1 MQNFQDI
8 QKIQTVEKTRRING
22 VKTTTACAP
31 EGTWVTKMG
40 KVSDYGV
47 QLFNY
52 VGHLTND
59 GYSIIEACRELSPYF
74 GVSADALCTAY
85 GVIRKRMDTIND
97 LPGVSIVKRSNTKS
111 TRGRIQMTFAE
122 YYHYRRCAEQ
132 DGVEIIG

>member
-22 VKTTTACAP
+22 IKTTTSCVP

-40 KVSDYGV
+40 KVSDYGL
-47 QLFNY
+47 QLFTH
-52 VGHLTND
+52 VERLTAD
-59 GYSIIEACRELSPYF
+59 GYSIIQACRELSPYF
-74 GVSADALCTAY
+74 GVGADALCTAY
-85 GVIRKRMDTIND
+85 GVVRGRMNTIKN
-97 LPGVSIVKRSNTKS
+97 LPGVSVVKSSNTKS
-111 TRGRIQMTFAE
+111 GRGRIQMTFAE